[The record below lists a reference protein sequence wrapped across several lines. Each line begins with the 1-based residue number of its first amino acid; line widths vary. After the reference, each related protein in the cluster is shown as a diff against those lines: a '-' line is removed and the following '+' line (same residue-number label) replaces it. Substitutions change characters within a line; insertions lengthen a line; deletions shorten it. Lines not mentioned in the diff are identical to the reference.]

1 MVLTKTNLGSIPYAR
16 LFTALSFAS
25 LILWE
30 FDTVTK
36 AENGRGEKK
45 KRLTQKSELSKGK
58 IKKTKK

>member
-36 AENGRGEKK
+36 ESGRKTSGK
-45 KRLTQKSELSKGK
+45 QDIASCPGSKQNWE
-58 IKKTKK
+58 